1 MPRGVSRYDEAL
13 LQGRLLT
20 PRRLAQRLR
29 AKLHFWWSAD
39 FLTVDASGLVEGA
52 TDLTGQG
59 RNGAQATAA
68 ARLAYFPSDPMFGGR
83 PAYGRTANASVLAF
97 LGDSAARTVFQ
108 YFLSAYYKDGIDT
121 TFDQNSYA
129 ISGAGV
135 FGAFRLQGTPATA
148 GWSALIT
155 GRTFYN
161 TGDPF
166 PSKNGYP
173 AAQTVLPLPASVIQT
188 RARLGRSQATRVGG
202 GDTAVQAWIGG
213 FRHVVAC
220 NQILSDYETALVE
233 AVIAWDDGTA
243 HRLIPTHP
251 FVNRPP
257 LIGD

>member
-1 MPRGVSRYDEAL
+1 MPRGISRYDEARW
-13 LQGRLLT
+13 QARLLT
-20 PRRLAQRLR
+20 PRILAPRLR

-39 FLTVDASGLVEGA
+39 FLTIDNSGLVAGA
-52 TDLTGQG
+52 FDLTGQG
-59 RNGAQATAA
+59 RDGGTAGATA
-68 ARLAYFPSDPMFGGR
+68 RLTYFPSDPMFGGR
-83 PAYGRTANASVLAF
+83 PAYGRTTNPAVLSF
-97 LGDSAARTVFQ
+97 LGDATRTVFQ
-108 YFLSAYYKDGIDT
+108 YFVSCYYKDGIDT

-129 ISGAGV
+129 ISGAGS

-166 PSKNGYP
+166 PTKNGFE
-173 AAQTVLPLPASVIQT
+173 ASQTVLPLPASVIQT
-188 RARLGRSQATRVGG
+188 RAALGRSQATRVGG

-243 HRLIPTHP
+243 DRLIPTHP
-251 FVNRPP
+251 LVNRSP

>member
-1 MPRGVSRYDEAL
+1 MSRGISRYDEARW
-13 LQGRLLT
+13 QDRLLT
-20 PRRLAQRLR
+20 PRRLAPRLR

-39 FLTVDASGLVEGA
+39 FLTVDASGLVQGA

-59 RNGAQATAA
+59 RNGEQGTAG
-68 ARLAYFPSDPMFGGR
+68 ARLTYFPSDPMFGGR
-83 PAYGRTANASVLAF
+83 PAYGLTANRAALLF
-97 LGDSAARTVFQ
+97 LGDSVARTVFQ
-108 YFLSAYYKDGIDT
+108 YFVSCYYKDGIDI

-129 ISGAGV
+129 ISGAGS
-135 FGAFRLQGTPATA
+135 FGASRLQGIAATA

-155 GRTFYN
+155 ARTFYN

-166 PSKNGYP
+166 PTKNGFEP
-173 AAQTVLPLPASVIQT
+173 SQTLLPLPASVIQS
-188 RARLGRSQATRVGG
+188 RAALGRLQRTRVGG
-202 GDTAVQAWIGG
+202 GDTAPQAWIGG

-220 NQILSDYETALVE
+220 SQILSDYETSLVE

>member
-1 MPRGVSRYDEAL
+1 MPRGVSPLDEAR

-20 PRRLAQRLR
+20 PTLLAQRLR

-39 FLTVDASGLVEGA
+39 FLTVDSGGLVAGA

-59 RNGAQATAA
+59 RNGSQTTAA

-83 PAYGRTANASVLAF
+83 PAYGLTANPSVLSF
-97 LGDSAARTVFQ
+97 LSDSATRTVFQ
-108 YFLSAYYKDGIDT
+108 YFVSCYYKDGLDNS
-121 TFDQNSYA
+121 FDQISYL
-129 ISGAGV
+129 ISGAGS
-135 FGAFRLQGTPATA
+135 FGAFRLNGEVATA

-166 PSKNGYP
+166 PNKNGFE
-173 AAQTVLPLPASVIQT
+173 ASQTLLPLPASVIQT
-188 RARLGRSQATRVGG
+188 RAALGRSQATRVGG
-202 GDTAVQAWIGG
+202 GDTAPQAWIGG
-213 FRHVVAC
+213 FRHVAAC
-220 NQILSDYETALVE
+220 SQVLTDFETALME
-233 AVIAWDDGTA
+233 GVIAWDDGTQS
-243 HRLIPTHP
+243 RLIGTHP

>member
-1 MPRGVSRYDEAL
+1 MARGVSRYDEAR

-20 PRRLAQRLR
+20 PLLLAQRLR
-29 AKLHFWWSAD
+29 AKLFFWWSAD

-59 RNGAQATAA
+59 RNGAQGTAG
-68 ARLAYFPSDPMFGGR
+68 ARLTYFPSDGMFGGR
-83 PAYGRTANASVLAF
+83 PAYGMTANASVLAF

-108 YFLSAYYKDGIDT
+108 YFVSCYYKDGVDT

-129 ISGAGV
+129 ISGAGS
-135 FGAFRLQGTPATA
+135 FGSFRLQGISAQA
-148 GWSALIT
+148 AWSALIT

-166 PSKNGYP
+166 PSKNGFE
-173 AAQTVLPLPASVIQT
+173 ASQTVLPLPASVIQT
-188 RARLGRSQATRVGG
+188 RAALGRSQATRVGG

-220 NQILSDYETALVE
+220 NQVLTGFESALME
-233 AVIAWDDGTA
+233 GVIAWDDGTES
-243 HRLIPTHP
+243 RLIGTHP
-251 FVNRPP
+251 FANRPP

>member
-1 MPRGVSRYDEAL
+1 MPRGVSPLDEAR

-20 PRRLAQRLR
+20 PTLLAQRLR

-39 FLTVDASGLVEGA
+39 FLTIDSGGLVAGA

-59 RNGAQATAA
+59 RNGSQTTAG
-68 ARLAYFPSDPMFGGR
+68 ARLTYFPSDPMFGGR
-83 PAYGRTANASVLAF
+83 PAYGLTANPSVLSF
-97 LGDSAARTVFQ
+97 LGDSATRTVFQ
-108 YFLSAYYKDGIDT
+108 YFFSAYYKDGIDT

-129 ISGAGV
+129 IAGAGS
-135 FGAFRLQGTPATA
+135 FGTFRLLGIAATA
-148 GWSALIT
+148 GWNALIT

-166 PSKNGYP
+166 PTKNGFEP
-173 AAQTVLPLPASVIQT
+173 GQTLLPLPASVIQS
-188 RARLGRSQATRVGG
+188 RAALGRSQATRVGG
-202 GDTAVQAWIGG
+202 ASTAPEAWIGG

-220 NQILSDYETALVE
+220 SQILSDYETALVE

-251 FVNRPP
+251 FCNRPP